1 MVDTVTEEF
10 ETIGNLQVRPL
21 PHWDAGI
28 VHEVLRCYDI
38 DSYKGRK
45 PELIVDIG
53 SHIGSFSRLAASK
66 HPDAKI
72 ISVEPSADNYYIT
85 QLNLSE
91 LPLATPIYGA
101 ISNEADKKFT
111 WHASYVPENTGGG
124 GVQHNEDGDIPSI
137 LLSDIIKEH
146 GQIDILK
153 SDCEGGEWAWL
164 EDLARNGQMGKV
176 THIVG
181 EAHAPDW
188 ASKLSHYLASTHDLQ
203 MTPAPNDATMTLGYF
218 TASLKT
224 DAA

>member
-10 ETIGNLQVRPL
+10 ETIGSLQVRPL
-21 PHWDAGI
+21 PNWDAGI
-28 VHEVLRCYDI
+28 VHEVLRCYDL

-45 PELIVDIG
+45 PEFIVDIG
-53 SHIGSFSRLAASK
+53 SHIGSFSRLAASRY
-66 HPDAKI
+66 PDAKI
-72 ISVEPSADNYYIT
+72 ISVEPSADNYHIT
-85 QLNLSE
+85 QLNLAE
-91 LPLATPIYGA
+91 LPLATPILGA
-101 ISNEADKKFT
+101 ISTDRDQRFV
-111 WHASYVPENTGGG
+111 WQASYDPWNSGGG
-124 GVQHNEDGDIPSI
+124 GVRIDKDGDVPSI

-164 EDLARNGQMGKV
+164 EDLARNGQIGKV

-203 MTPAPNDATMTLGYF
+203 MAPVPNDATAQLGYF
-218 TASLKT
+218 TAMLKH
-224 DAA
+224 DEA